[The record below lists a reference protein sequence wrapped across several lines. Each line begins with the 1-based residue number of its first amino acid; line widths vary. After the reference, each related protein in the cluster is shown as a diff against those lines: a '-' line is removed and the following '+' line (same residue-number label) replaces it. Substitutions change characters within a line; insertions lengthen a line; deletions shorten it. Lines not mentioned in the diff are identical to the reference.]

1 MYLIQR
7 ENGCYYI
14 AQTSIRYIVH
24 IVGEFCINLKH
35 SDVKNTK
42 LFGLQKK
49 KANEIFF
56 DVWQYLY

>member
-24 IVGEFCINLKH
+24 IVGEFYINIKH

-42 LFGLQKK
+42 LLGLQKR
-49 KANEIFF
+49 ANEIFF
-56 DVWQYLY
+56 DA